1 MSEFSSQFDFVMF
14 CSRQSAFLQVFLS
27 LIAAL
32 MLLLLYSGNAEAY
45 SGLIPP
51 DPDNPGKCVYRGDE
65 LKMGVNLGIAPC
77 QRLTCH
83 ENGSILIE
91 GCGRLRFESC
101 NYGER
106 IHLDKPFPEC
116 CKLRYKCKKADG
128 TPYYIERD
136 TFASEQQNKLKRR

>member
-1 MSEFSSQFDFVMF
+1 MF
-14 CSRQSAFLQVFLS
+14 CSRQSALLQIFVL
-27 LIAAL
+27 LAGDL
-32 MLLLLYSGNAEAY
+32 VLLLLYSTTADAY

-65 LKMGVNLGIAPC
+65 LKLGVNLGIAPC

-91 GCGRLRFESC
+91 GCGRLRIESC
-101 NYGER
+101 NNGER
-106 IHLDKPFPEC
+106 IHADKPFPEC
-116 CKLRYKCKKADG
+116 CKLRYKCKKPDG

-136 TFASEQQNKLKRR
+136 TFASEQENKLRR